1 MMSGRTQHTTRGA
14 WRTTRIAALCP
25 ALVVLLAALVMCVG
39 AAAHTDSGAHTTS
52 TTTVMTGVSH
62 AQMRPGGSPAEHHAM
77 PVAHPGG
84 CPSGDMCCS
93 PAVHGAA
100 AVLAAP
106 AHPLPVVLP
115 RMPSLPRRQAGPTL
129 LAQPPPAGEA
139 PDLHVLQVQRT

>member
-1 MMSGRTQHTTRGA
+1 MSSRTQHTARGA

-25 ALVVLLAALVMCVG
+25 ALVVLLAALVMCLG
-39 AAAHTDSGAHTTS
+39 PATHADSGDHTISATA
-52 TTTVMTGVSH
+52 VMTDVSH
-62 AQMRPGGSPAEHHAM
+62 EQMRTGNPAEHHAM

-106 AHPLPVVLP
+106 AHPLPVTLP
-115 RMPSLPRRQAGPTL
+115 RMPSLPRQQAGPTL
-129 LAQPPPAGEA
+129 LAKPPPAGDA